1 MTRFR
6 TFHNDDPPALAKLWN
21 RTVADS
27 VNARPLRVHEL
38 DSHAWGTINF
48 EPAGLIIAERDGR
61 IAGYVHAGFG
71 PDLPVESTPPLQL
84 SHELGSI
91 CLFVVEPEL
100 DDPELCR
107 GLIFAAERYLVDRGA
122 KVIYAGGLFPLNP
135 FYWGI
140 HGGSEGSGV
149 LAGDVRFHRV
159 LNDLG
164 YEPVSSTVLLEA
176 NLEICEP
183 RDPRAAVIRRQTQI
197 EFLDDAMPNHWWE
210 GLALGEFQVMR
221 GRLLSRSDGTELAHA
236 ETWDMSWFC
245 RADGRSRIGLIDV
258 EVATL
263 HRRKGYGRFLVNEIL
278 RRARE
283 NLVALVEVQ
292 TGSTN
297 LAAMSFYTAL
307 GFQPIDQSTFYRLPA
322 NLHARTGRP

>member
-6 TFHNDDPPALAKLWN
+6 TFRNNDPPALAKLWN
-21 RTVADS
+21 RTVAES

-38 DSHAWGTINF
+38 DSHALGTINF
-48 EPAGLIIAERDGR
+48 EPAGLIIAEKDGR

-71 PDLPVESTPPLQL
+71 PDLPVESTRPFQL

-107 GLIFAAERYLVDRGA
+107 GLIFAAERYLVERGA

-149 LAGDVRFHRV
+149 LAGDVRFHHV
-159 LNDLG
+159 LNELG

-197 EFLDDAMPNHWWE
+197 EFLDDAMPSHWWE
-210 GLALGEFQVMR
+210 GVALGEFQVMKA
-221 GRLLSRSDGTELAHA
+221 RLLARSGGTELAHA
-236 ETWDMSWFC
+236 ATWDMSWFC
-245 RADGRSRIGLIDV
+245 RGDSRARIGLIDV
-258 EVATL
+258 EVAPL
-263 HRRKGYGRFLVNEIL
+263 HRRKGYGRFLVTELL

-283 NLVALVEVQ
+283 SLVALVEVQ

-297 LAAMSFYTAL
+297 VAAMSFYAAL
-307 GFQPIDQSTFYRLPA
+307 GFEPIDQSTLYRLPA
-322 NLHARTGRP
+322 ELQARTGRA